1 MSSYIY
7 AARRTP
13 FGAGGAGQ
21 EPAGGVGARSAPP
34 RAPLAPRR
42 EARGRDCSCLQCG
55 MSCSDRRFRQFRH
68 RPASP
73 GRRTG
78 RRRHRRRG
86 LPRFMKPG
94 RAALRPAKFES
105 TSPLVARS
113 SNALRVKQKR
123 AVLPPE
129 CPSDRN
135 GRAWP
140 KTDAL
145 QVCERA
151 VSPAQRYRVGRPGTA
166 RARTVGSLQ
175 WGRHPLAGARPP
187 RSFRPHYR
195 SPSKGGAQAA
205 RALLGVEQQ
214 RVSIDSPTGQH
225 LHP

>member
-113 SNALRVKQKR
+113 SHALRADLRCLR
-123 AVLPPE
+123 AQ
-129 CPSDRN
+129 
-135 GRAWP
+135 G
-140 KTDAL
+140 DATE
-145 QVCERA
+145 Q
-151 VSPAQRYRVGRPGTA
+151 
-166 RARTVGSLQ
+166 
-175 WGRHPLAGARPP
+175 P
-187 RSFRPHYR
+187 RSASWPANAQQATDGSRAEASADPSRRLRRANRERQRHRRDTPEASADPGWPRLSLRGFRLCR
-195 SPSKGGAQAA
+195 LRRPSVVAG
-205 RALLGVEQQ
+205 RTL
-214 RVSIDSPTGQH
+214 
-225 LHP
+225 